1 MKSLLPERHPNL
13 DFFIADIFD
22 SSKSFKDDMASMEH
36 PVFSLSTRPDMR
48 ILKYEHNN
56 CTVSIIPSGLGLATI
71 FDKDVLLYCG
81 SLMMDKLNN
90 GEVPLQRVRISAYDL
105 LVSTNRQTSGEGY
118 RLLHRALIRLKGTI
132 IETNIKTKNEEARK
146 GFGLIDEYEIVKKSR
161 DGKRMVQLEIKLSD
175 WFYNAILGR
184 EMLTISRG
192 YFLLRKPTDRRIYE
206 LARKH
211 CGNQRKWTVSL
222 ETLHKKLGT
231 ASLLKLFRNR
241 VKDGLLKHD
250 YLPDYRVSMKGD
262 VVTFSNRKP
271 QKLHTTKKGIGD
283 SNPLKLRQDTYDKAK
298 KAAPGY
304 DVYVLEQEW
313 RKFWEDSESPELQN
327 ADAAFIGFCKKRHER
342 RPCR

>member
-1 MKSLLPERHPNL
+1 MKLFLSERHPNL

-22 SSKSFKDDMASMEH
+22 SSKSFKDDVASMEH
-36 PVFSLSTRPDMR
+36 PVFSLSTKPDMR
-48 ILKYEHNN
+48 VLKYEHNGHIL
-56 CTVSIIPSGLGLATI
+56 SIFPSGLGLATI

-90 GEVPLQRVRISAYDL
+90 GEVPPQRIRISAYDL

-118 RLLHRALIRLKGTI
+118 KLLHRALIRLKGTI
-132 IETNIKTKNEEARK
+132 IETNIKTKNEEAKK

-184 EMLTISRG
+184 EMLTISRD
-192 YFLLRKPTDRRIYE
+192 YFRLRKPTDRRLYE

-211 CGNQRKWTVSL
+211 CGKQKKWTVSL

-231 ASLLKLFRNR
+231 TSSLKLFRNR
-241 VKDGLLKHD
+241 TKEGLIEHNH
-250 YLPDYRVSMKGD
+250 LPDYRVSMKGD
-262 VVTFSNRKP
+262 VVTFTNRKP
-271 QKLHTTKKGIGD
+271 QKSHTTKKKSSD
-283 SNPLKLRQDTYDKAK
+283 SYSLKLRQDTYEKAK

-304 DVYVLEQEW
+304 DVYALEQEW
-313 RKFWEDSESPELQN
+313 RDFWEKSGSPKLKN
-327 ADAAFIGFCKKRHER
+327 SDAAFIGFCKKRHER